1 MRPPS
6 HFTGPV
12 AWWSDSLTC
21 GGIERQVV
29 ASARFF
35 QQQGREITL
44 LCRTILSGGGN
55 DFFLKDAQSCSNVLG
70 FSRDAIDLDLFNE
83 ARVIV
88 DSLLSGA
95 TPVAIDSISA
105 YAAWLLCVRPELL
118 HIWNADGMMP
128 LLAACIAGV
137 PKIIISG
144 QSLSPDL
151 RAPYGFE
158 SVSDETAF
166 AILSNVMQLSGVVM
180 TNNSRAGCAAYES
193 WLGLPPGTVRLTPNI
208 FDLASWPRPEAAQI
222 SSLRQTLGIPENAR
236 VLGGLFRFVSIK
248 DPGLWVDTAIRA
260 CSAVPDLYAV
270 VGGHGAELEAM
281 RARVADTPFAGRIL
295 LPGPIRDVPAFLS
308 LCSVFLHTS
317 HVEGLPNV
325 LLEAQAYEV
334 PVVTS
339 LCGGATD
346 VVEHGKT
353 GFVLDERDAV
363 VFAKHIEYLLDH
375 PDFARCAGEAG
386 RERVGKDFSLARTGE
401 MLWQVYEDIFEK
413 EPSPDGE
420 SDDAASA
427 ELSGKSP
434 ARIRKRPLVSFFAAG
449 RNVQEYVEQ
458 AMRSMLDQ
466 TVDDF
471 ELLMLDDG
479 SSDNTYDIM
488 MGVQDPRVKILRNA
502 EGQGIAR
509 SLNRLMAQCQ
519 GRYWAHMDADD
530 ICTPQRLEKQL
541 QVMQANHDVGI
552 CGCHFVAFLP
562 SGEGGLF
569 RLPLD
574 SESIKASLLFKTPLA
589 HPFVTF
595 DGDLFSRLGIQYSE
609 KMVCALD
616 YELYLR
622 IFLRHPQIAFANVD
636 DVLGYYRR
644 HDAQISTARKAE
656 QAQYAFRAQMQ
667 VFQALGIAPS
677 NRLMM
682 HHRNLSEGTPVETAE
697 DMSGLVDWAVTLRM
711 ANKNKKLFSP
721 TLFNNLLYN
730 QLNSTMQCSAHLA
743 QPHLWR
749 LEKWNCLQ

>member
-1 MRPPS
+1 MTKSQFIAGAPMRPPS

-95 TPVAIDSISA
+95 TPVAIDNISA

-208 FDLASWPRPEAAQI
+208 FDLASWPRPEAAQV

-248 DPGLWVDTAIRA
+248 DPGLWVDTAIQA

-270 VGGHGAELEAM
+270 VGGHGADLEAM

-295 LPGPIRDVPAFLS
+295 FPGPIRDVPAFLS

-334 PVVTS
+334 PVVMTS
-339 LCGGATD
+339 P
-346 VVEHGKT
+346 
-353 GFVLDERDAV
+353 
-363 VFAKHIEYLLDH
+363 VFLY
-375 PDFARCAGEAG
+375 
-386 RERVGKDFSLARTGE
+386 
-401 MLWQVYEDIFEK
+401 QVK
-413 EPSPDGE
+413 
-420 SDDAASA
+420 
-427 ELSGKSP
+427 
-434 ARIRKRPLVSFFAAG
+434 
-449 RNVQEYVEQ
+449 
-458 AMRSMLDQ
+458 
-466 TVDDF
+466 
-471 ELLMLDDG
+471 
-479 SSDNTYDIM
+479 
-488 MGVQDPRVKILRNA
+488 
-502 EGQGIAR
+502 
-509 SLNRLMAQCQ
+509 C
-519 GRYWAHMDADD
+519 
-530 ICTPQRLEKQL
+530 
-541 QVMQANHDVGI
+541 
-552 CGCHFVAFLP
+552 
-562 SGEGGLF
+562 
-569 RLPLD
+569 
-574 SESIKASLLFKTPLA
+574 
-589 HPFVTF
+589 
-595 DGDLFSRLGIQYSE
+595 
-609 KMVCALD
+609 
-616 YELYLR
+616 
-622 IFLRHPQIAFANVD
+622 
-636 DVLGYYRR
+636 
-644 HDAQISTARKAE
+644 
-656 QAQYAFRAQMQ
+656 
-667 VFQALGIAPS
+667 
-677 NRLMM
+677 
-682 HHRNLSEGTPVETAE
+682 
-697 DMSGLVDWAVTLRM
+697 
-711 ANKNKKLFSP
+711 
-721 TLFNNLLYN
+721 
-730 QLNSTMQCSAHLA
+730 
-743 QPHLWR
+743 
-749 LEKWNCLQ
+749 

>member
-6 HFTGPV
+6 HFTGPI

-29 ASARFF
+29 ASARLF
-35 QQQGREITL
+35 QQKGREITL
-44 LCRTILSGGGN
+44 LCRTILSGGDN
-55 DFFLKDAQSCSNVLG
+55 DFFLKDAQSCCNVLG
-70 FSRDAIDLDLFNE
+70 FSRDVVDLTLFYE
-83 ARVIV
+83 ARPIV

-95 TPVAIDSISA
+95 TPVTIDSISA
-105 YAAWLLCVRPELL
+105 YAAWLLCVRPKLL
-118 HIWNADGMMP
+118 QVWNADGMMP

-158 SVSDETAF
+158 SANDETAF
-166 AILSNVMQLSGVVM
+166 SILSNVMQLSDVVM
-180 TNNSRAGCAAYES
+180 TNNSRAGCAAYEA

-208 FDLASWPRPEAAQI
+208 FDLASWPRPEAAQV

-248 DPGLWVDTAIRA
+248 DPRLWVDTAIQA

-270 VGGHGAELEAM
+270 VGGHGADLEAM

-295 LPGPIRDVPAFLS
+295 FPGPIRDVPAFLS

-334 PVVTS
+334 PVVTTR
-339 LCGGATD
+339 CGGATD

-353 GFVLDERDAV
+353 GFVLDERDAA

-375 PDFARCAGEAG
+375 QDFARSAGVAG
-386 RERVGKDFSLARTGE
+386 RERVGRDFSLARAGE
-401 MLWQVYEDIFEK
+401 MLWQVYEDMFEK
-413 EPSPDGE
+413 ESFLEGE
-420 SDDAASA
+420 LDDAASA
-427 ELSGKSP
+427 ELSGKAP
-434 ARIRKRPLVSFFAAG
+434 ACISKRPLVSFFAAG

-488 MGVQDPRVKILRNA
+488 MGVQDSRVKILRNA
-502 EGQGIAR
+502 EGLGIAR

-541 QVMQANHDVGI
+541 QIMQANHDVGL
-552 CGCHFVAFLP
+552 CGGHCMILYP
-562 SGEGGLF
+562 T
-569 RLPLD
+569 
-574 SESIKASLLFKTPLA
+574 SIGYLSKMPVDFEEIKSSLLFMNPIL
-589 HPFVTF
+589 HPFVMF
-595 DGDLFSRLGIQYSE
+595 NGDIFSQLGIQYAE

-622 IFLRHPQIAFANVD
+622 IFLRHPQVAFANVD
-636 DVLGYYRR
+636 DVVGVYRR
-644 HDAQISTARKAE
+644 HEGQISTARRAE

-667 VFQALGIAPS
+667 IFQALGIAPS
-677 NRLMM
+677 NKLILY
-682 HHRNLSEGTPVETAE
+682 HLHLYGGVDVESAE
-697 DMSGLVDWAVTLRM
+697 DMAGLVDWAVTLRI
-711 ANKNKKLFSP
+711 ANAKKKLFSP
-721 TLFNNLLYN
+721 TLFNNLLYDR
-730 QLNSTMQCSAHLA
+730 LNSAMQRSPHLA

-749 LEKWNCLQ
+749 LEKWLVEN

>member
-1 MRPPS
+1 MRQPS
-6 HFTGPV
+6 HFTGPI

-21 GGIERQVV
+21 GGLERQVV

-35 QQQGREITL
+35 QQKGRKITL

-55 DFFLKDAQSCSNVLG
+55 DFFLKDAQACSNVLG
-70 FSRDAIDLDLFNE
+70 FSRDVIDLDLFHE
-83 ARVIV
+83 ARAIV
-88 DSLLSGA
+88 DSFLSGA
-95 TPVAIDSISA
+95 TPVTIDSISA
-105 YAAWLLCVRPELL
+105 YAAWLLCVRPKLL
-118 HIWNADGMMP
+118 HIWNADGLMP
-128 LLAACIAGV
+128 ILAAFIAGV
-137 PKIIISG
+137 PKVIIAG

-151 RAPYGFE
+151 RAPHGFE
-158 SVSDETAF
+158 SVDDEIAF
-166 AILSNVMQLSGVVM
+166 AVLSNVMQLSDVIM
-180 TNNSRAGCAAYES
+180 TNNSRPGCAAYEA
-193 WLGLPPGTVRLTPNI
+193 WLGLPSGTVRLTPNI

-222 SSLRQTLGIPENAR
+222 SSLRHTLGIPENAR

-281 RARVADTPFAGRIL
+281 RSRIADTPFAERIL
-295 LPGPIRDVPAFLS
+295 FPGPIRDVPAFLS
-308 LCSVFLHTS
+308 MCSVFLHTS

-325 LLEAQAYEV
+325 LLEAQSYEV
-334 PVVTS
+334 PVVTTR
-339 LCGGATD
+339 CGGATD

-375 PDFARCAGEAG
+375 KNFARSAGVAG
-386 RERVGKDFSLARTGE
+386 RARVSRDFSLERAGG
-401 MLWQVYEDIFEK
+401 MLWQVYETLLEK
-413 EPSPDGE
+413 EPSLYGE
-420 SDDAASA
+420 LDDAASS
-427 ELSGKSP
+427 ELYGKAP
-434 ARIRKRPLVSFFAAG
+434 ACISNRPLVSFFAAG

-479 SSDNTYDIM
+479 SSDKTYDIM
-488 MGVQDPRVKILRNA
+488 MGVQDPRVKILRNE

-541 QVMQANHDVGI
+541 QVMQANKDIGL
-552 CGCHFVAFLP
+552 CGGHCMILYPTGDGHLTKM
-562 SGEGGLF
+562 
-569 RLPLD
+569 PLD
-574 SESIKASLLFKTPLA
+574 FDEIKSRLLFINPIL
-589 HPFVTF
+589 HPFVMF
-595 DGDLFSRLGIQYSE
+595 NGDVFSQLGIQYAE

-622 IFLRHPQIAFANVD
+622 IFLRHPQIVFANVD
-636 DVLGYYRR
+636 DVLGVYRR
-644 HDAQISTARKAE
+644 HEGQISTARRAE

-667 VFQALGIAPS
+667 IFQALGITP
-677 NRLMM
+677 
-682 HHRNLSEGTPVETAE
+682 RNKLILYHLNLYGGVDVESAE
-697 DMSGLVDWAVTLRM
+697 DMAGLVDWAVTLRI
-711 ANKNKKLFSP
+711 ANAEKKLFSP
-721 TLFNNLLYN
+721 TLFNKLLYN
-730 QLNSTMQCSAHLA
+730 RLTAIMLRSPHLA

-749 LEKWNCLQ
+749 LQKWECLQ

>member
-6 HFTGPV
+6 HFTGPI

-29 ASARFF
+29 ASARLF
-35 QQQGREITL
+35 QQKGREITL
-44 LCRTILSGGGN
+44 LCRTILSGGDN

-70 FSRDAIDLDLFNE
+70 FSRDVVDLTLFYE
-83 ARVIV
+83 ARPIV

-95 TPVAIDSISA
+95 TPVTIDSISA
-105 YAAWLLCVRPELL
+105 YAAWLLCVRPKLL
-118 HIWNADGMMP
+118 QVWNADGMMP

-158 SVSDETAF
+158 SANDETAF
-166 AILSNVMQLSGVVM
+166 AVLSNVMQLSDVVM
-180 TNNSRAGCAAYES
+180 TNNSRAGCAAYEA

-222 SSLRQTLGIPENAR
+222 SSLRQTLGIPENAP

-270 VGGHGAELEAM
+270 VGGHGADLEAM
-281 RARVADTPFAGRIL
+281 RSRIADTPFAGRIL
-295 LPGPIRDVPAFLS
+295 FPGPIRDVPAFLS

-339 LCGGATD
+339 RCGGATD

-353 GFVLDERDAV
+353 GFVLDERDAA

-375 PDFARCAGEAG
+375 QDFARSAGVAG
-386 RERVGKDFSLARTGE
+386 RERVGRDFSLARAGE
-401 MLWQVYEDIFEK
+401 MLWQVYEDMFEK
-413 EPSPDGE
+413 EPFLE
-420 SDDAASA
+420 AELDDAASA
-427 ELSGKSP
+427 ELSGKAP
-434 ARIRKRPLVSFFAAG
+434 AYISKRPLVSFFAAG

-488 MGVQDPRVKILRNA
+488 MGVQDSRVKILRNA
-502 EGQGIAR
+502 EGLGIAR

-541 QVMQANHDVGI
+541 QIMQTNHDVGL
-552 CGCHFVAFLP
+552 CGGHCMILYP
-562 SGEGGLF
+562 T
-569 RLPLD
+569 
-574 SESIKASLLFKTPLA
+574 SIGYLSKMPVDFEEIKSSLLFMNPIL
-589 HPFVTF
+589 HPFVMF
-595 DGDLFSRLGIQYSE
+595 NGDIFSQLGIQYAE

-622 IFLRHPQIAFANVD
+622 IFLRHPQVAFANVD
-636 DVLGYYRR
+636 DVVGVYRR
-644 HDAQISTARKAE
+644 HEGQISTARRAE

-667 VFQALGIAPS
+667 IFQALGIAPS
-677 NRLMM
+677 NKLILY
-682 HHRNLSEGTPVETAE
+682 HLHLYGGIDVESAE
-697 DMSGLVDWAVTLRM
+697 DMAGLVDWAVTLRI
-711 ANKNKKLFSP
+711 ANAKKKLFSP
-721 TLFNNLLYN
+721 TLFNNLLYDR
-730 QLNSTMQCSAHLA
+730 LNSAMQRCPHLA

-749 LEKWNCLQ
+749 LEKWLVAN

>member
-6 HFTGPV
+6 HFTGPI

-29 ASARFF
+29 ASARLF
-35 QQQGREITL
+35 QQKGREITL
-44 LCRTILSGGGN
+44 LCRTILSGGDN
-55 DFFLKDAQSCSNVLG
+55 DFFLKDAQSCCNVLG
-70 FSRDAIDLDLFNE
+70 FSRDVVDLTLFYE
-83 ARVIV
+83 ARPIV

-95 TPVAIDSISA
+95 TPVTIDSISA
-105 YAAWLLCVRPELL
+105 YAAWLLCVRPKLL
-118 HIWNADGMMP
+118 QVWNADGMMP

-158 SVSDETAF
+158 SANDETAF
-166 AILSNVMQLSGVVM
+166 SILSNVMQLSDVVM
-180 TNNSRAGCAAYES
+180 TNNSRAGCAAYEA

-208 FDLASWPRPEAAQI
+208 FDLASWPRPEAAQV

-248 DPGLWVDTAIRA
+248 DPRLWVDTAIQA

-270 VGGHGAELEAM
+270 VGGHGADLEAM

-295 LPGPIRDVPAFLS
+295 FPGPIRDVPAFLS

-334 PVVTS
+334 PVVTTR
-339 LCGGATD
+339 CGGATD

-353 GFVLDERDAV
+353 GFVLDERDAAI
-363 VFAKHIEYLLDH
+363 FAKRIEYLLDH
-375 PDFARCAGEAG
+375 QDFARSAGVAG
-386 RERVGKDFSLARTGE
+386 RERVGRDFSLARAGE
-401 MLWQVYEDIFEK
+401 MLWQVYEDMFEK
-413 EPSPDGE
+413 ESFLEGE
-420 SDDAASA
+420 LDDAASA
-427 ELSGKSP
+427 ELSGKAP
-434 ARIRKRPLVSFFAAG
+434 ACISKRPLVSFFAAG

-488 MGVQDPRVKILRNA
+488 MGVQDSRVKILRNA
-502 EGQGIAR
+502 EGLGIAR

-541 QVMQANHDVGI
+541 QIMQANHDVGL
-552 CGCHFVAFLP
+552 CGGHCMILYP
-562 SGEGGLF
+562 T
-569 RLPLD
+569 
-574 SESIKASLLFKTPLA
+574 SIGYLSKMPVDFEEIKSSLLFMNPIL
-589 HPFVTF
+589 HPFVMF
-595 DGDLFSRLGIQYSE
+595 NGDIFSQLGIQYAE

-622 IFLRHPQIAFANVD
+622 IFLRHPQVAFANVD
-636 DVLGYYRR
+636 DVVGVYRR
-644 HDAQISTARKAE
+644 HEGQISTARRAE

-667 VFQALGIAPS
+667 IFQALGIAPS
-677 NRLMM
+677 NKLILY
-682 HHRNLSEGTPVETAE
+682 HLHLYGGVDVESAE
-697 DMSGLVDWAVTLRM
+697 DMAGLVDWAVTLRI
-711 ANKNKKLFSP
+711 ANAKKKLFSP
-721 TLFNNLLYN
+721 TLFNNLLYDR
-730 QLNSTMQCSAHLA
+730 LNSAMQRSPHLA

-749 LEKWNCLQ
+749 LEKWLVEN